1 MKIIEIDKNTRQCLP
16 SNITIGY
23 LEENYTEKLQ
33 FVIPEEYRTYGRKA
47 LFQTMSG
54 ETFSTLFDNIT
65 DDTVTLTSGITK
77 YKELDLTIEF
87 FKTDNEKQI
96 IAKSSMLHITISDS
110 VLDTDTSPEDPEI
123 NIINDLIDKVNTSIK
138 EVDNLNIST
147 ERIDNGVNIKVIG
160 KDGTET
166 ITELKDGEKGEKGDK
181 GEPGQDGKPGAVKM
195 EVVESLPSIG
205 EIGTIY
211 LLTKENPTENN
222 MYDEYVYTSK
232 GWEYIGG
239 TGSVDLSNYYTKK
252 DVDTEL
258 NTKQN
263 KLIPGDGIDI
273 TTDNTINVTDVLFTN
288 NTTPYTPTNDYNPST
303 KKYVDDAINNIQ
315 ISDTTYIINTSTSA
329 EEKITIMQEV
339 YDKYISG
346 TMANLTY
353 IDTSGNVFSLFDVD
367 KFETHIDFFMINGG
381 TATTKYAVGY
391 YAYDRYRINCAYNNN
406 TITSVDIEELSD
418 TYMLADNSEIL
429 GINNKTEYTPTSDY
443 QPSTKKYV
451 DDTIKNIDIPSAD
464 LSNYYNKN
472 EINEMMNNKANK
484 ATTLSGYNITD
495 AYTKT
500 EVDSV
505 ITTAITGAL
514 EGSY

>member
-1 MKIIEIDKNTRQCLP
+1 MKVIEIDKNTRQCLP

-23 LEENYTEKLQ
+23 LEENYAEKLQ
-33 FVIPEEYRTYGRKA
+33 FDIPSAYQNYGRKA
-47 LFQTMSG
+47 LFQTNTG
-54 ETFSTLFDNIT
+54 ETFSILFDNIT
-65 DDTVTLTSGITK
+65 DDTVTLTNGITK

-87 FKTDNEKQI
+87 FKTEDEKQV
-96 IAKSSMLHITISDS
+96 IAKSSMLHITINDS
-110 VLDTDTSPEDPEI
+110 VLDTDISPDESEI

-147 ERIDNGVNIKVIG
+147 ERVDNGVNIKVVG

-166 ITELKDGEKGEKGDK
+166 ITELKDGKDGEKGEKGDK

-195 EVVESLPSIG
+195 EVVESLPSTG
-205 EIGTIY
+205 ESDTIY
-211 LLTKENPTENN
+211 LLAKDNPTENN
-222 MYDEYVYTSK
+222 RYDEYVFTSN

-258 NTKQN
+258 NTKQD
-263 KLIPGDGIDI
+263 KLIPSDGIEI
-273 TTDNTINVTDVLFTN
+273 NEDNTINVTDVLFTN

-315 ISDTTYIINTSTSA
+315 ISDTTYIINTSTST

-353 IDTSGNVFSLFDVD
+353 IDASGNVFSLFDVD

-381 TATTKYAVGY
+381 NATTKYAVGY
-391 YAYDRYRINCAYNNN
+391 YAYDRYKINCAYNED
-406 TITSVDIEELSD
+406 TITSVSVEELSD
-418 TYMLADNSEIL
+418 TYMLADSGEIL
-429 GINNKTEYTPTSDY
+429 GINNTTEYTPTTDY

-451 DDTIKNIDIPSAD
+451 DDTIKN
-464 LSNYYNKN
+464 
-472 EINEMMNNKANK
+472 
-484 ATTLSGYNITD
+484 
-495 AYTKT
+495 
-500 EVDSV
+500 
-505 ITTAITGAL
+505 AISGAL